1 MTIKLYST
9 DEKECLFLFLVT
21 EQMQK
26 FNLPA
31 WGSLGVTG
39 CNSGHCEPSGWAWRR
54 GNRGLSVG
62 WSPSHGQESL
72 HTGGCAQL

>member
-1 MTIKLYST
+1 VIEFAGRSMITCMHDNKLYNM
-9 DEKECLFLFLVT
+9 DEKECPFLFLVT

-39 CNSGHCEPSGWAWRR
+39 CSSGDCEPSG
-54 GNRGLSVG
+54 
-62 WSPSHGQESL
+62 
-72 HTGGCAQL
+72 